1 LITLA
6 GAVVGLMNIMLVSV
20 TERTREIG
28 VRKAIGAKA
37 STIKQQFLFES
48 VFIGQ
53 IGGITGIIMG
63 IVIGNMVSV
72 LLKTS
77 FIVPWAWILLG
88 IFLCFI
94 VGVISGYFPA
104 VKAARQDPIV
114 ALRYE

>member
-1 LITLA
+1 
-6 GAVVGLMNIMLVSV
+6 
-20 TERTREIG
+20 
-28 VRKAIGAKA
+28 
-37 STIKQQFLFES
+37 
-48 VFIGQ
+48 
-53 IGGITGIIMG
+53 
-63 IVIGNMVSV
+63 MVSV